1 MRSGVVVLVFLIL
14 SSPVFA
20 QPDPGAAEEYFDNEN
35 YFAAITEYKTLLKLD
50 RENAVYN
57 FRVGLCYIRTNIDK
71 VQAVTYLERAYKQ
84 PKHPTETPYYLAIA
98 YTFDYKFDK
107 AAELFREYRKKA
119 TSKEYADIDQRIKN
133 CQTAKELMRNPIP
146 LTFTNLGP
154 TINTAFPDYYPFVV
168 GDETT
173 IYYTSRRK
181 EGKSTKPEFDGYYA
195 SEVFSTSFNG
205 DQFSPGKLVP
215 NLNSLYD
222 DQVVGL
228 SADGENVFL
237 FSTGQEERGALYR
250 CYKKGTSFKKEPFI
264 DQVNAEK
271 SIEISGFLS
280 PDGNS
285 IFFSSNRS
293 GGYGGYDIWCVR
305 KLPTGQWAMP
315 FNCGPEINTK
325 GDEDFPTLSVDG
337 LTIYFSSNGHPG
349 MGGFDLYQASFD
361 PETGIFSQA
370 KNMGYPLNTP
380 MDERAI
386 SFAQDGKHA
395 YISAAR
401 KEGLGDLDIYRVTFE
416 EVEFIQTLY
425 VITIPNPVQP
435 TENLKNIVINIS
447 TESGE
452 PVGDYRP
459 NPGTGRYTIILGPGK
474 YNLSVEADGYVAHTE
489 KIKVNEFTHRM
500 GKIEKII
507 NLVPNT
513 Q

>member
-1 MRSGVVVLVFLIL
+1 
-14 SSPVFA
+14 
-20 QPDPGAAEEYFDNEN
+20 
-35 YFAAITEYKTLLKLD
+35 
-50 RENAVYN
+50 
-57 FRVGLCYIRTNIDK
+57 
-71 VQAVTYLERAYKQ
+71 
-84 PKHPTETPYYLAIA
+84 
-98 YTFDYKFDK
+98 
-107 AAELFREYRKKA
+107 
-119 TSKEYADIDQRIKN
+119 
-133 CQTAKELMRNPIP
+133 
-146 LTFTNLGP
+146 
-154 TINTAFPDYYPFVV
+154 
-168 GDETT
+168 
-173 IYYTSRRK
+173 
-181 EGKSTKPEFDGYYA
+181 
-195 SEVFSTSFNG
+195 
-205 DQFSPGKLVP
+205 
-215 NLNSLYD
+215 
-222 DQVVGL
+222 
-228 SADGENVFL
+228 
-237 FSTGQEERGALYR
+237 
-250 CYKKGTSFKKEPFI
+250 
-264 DQVNAEK
+264 
-271 SIEISGFLS
+271 
-280 PDGNS
+280 
-285 IFFSSNRS
+285 
-293 GGYGGYDIWCVR
+293 
-305 KLPTGQWAMP
+305 
-315 FNCGPEINTK
+315 
-325 GDEDFPTLSVDG
+325 
-337 LTIYFSSNGHPG
+337 

-489 KIKVNEFTHRM
+489 KI
-500 GKIEKII
+500 I